1 MAASTPCGHTRAQSV
16 SHVPRAATGQ
26 AFTKVPESASTAAS
40 GHSLPSSVTGRRGG
54 WWEQAFPGTADQ
66 AKLVRTAVGEI
77 LAECPMANDVV
88 LLMSELAANAIRH
101 SGSSRNSGT
110 FTARLLD
117 VPGQWVLGEIVDG
130 GSSWDGDL
138 ERSARDASGLQVV
151 LALSAAC
158 GVSGGRHGRAV
169 WFRVHYPLATRVPTA
184 PAASAPGALPLRV
197 PGAEGPP
204 FPAPRWDPYA
214 PGRAAIRPEVLE
226 RVHAALTR
234 L

>member
-1 MAASTPCGHTRAQSV
+1 MAASTPRGHIRAQSV
-16 SHVPRAATGQ
+16 SHAPQAVTKQ
-26 AFTKVPESASTAAS
+26 AFTEVPESASMAAG
-40 GHSLPSSVTGRRGG
+40 GHPLPSSVTGRRGG

-66 AKLVRTAVGEI
+66 LQLVRAAVGQI
-77 LAECPMANDVV
+77 LAGCPMADDVV
-88 LLMSELAANAIRH
+88 LLVSELAANAVRH
-101 SGSSRNSGT
+101 SGSSRVGGT

-117 VPGQWVLGEIVDG
+117 VPGQWVLGEVVDG

-138 ERSARDASGLQVV
+138 ERSARDASGLQIL

-169 WFRVHYPLATRVPTA
+169 WFRVHYPRATRVPA
-184 PAASAPGALPLRV
+184 PPAAIAPGTLPLRV
-197 PGAEGPP
+197 PGAQGPP

-214 PGRAAIRPEVLE
+214 PGRVAIRPEVLE
-226 RVHAALTR
+226 RVHAALTQ